1 MSREAMT
8 FVLIGQSNM
17 VGWTESTFQ
26 ELPSWMKSTPRN
38 VRFYQ
43 HGREME
49 FSAQPGG
56 RIGPEVAFAKFIAAY
71 YPGRRLNIIKL
82 AVGGTSIY
90 DWAKTWNP
98 RVSFRMADSRIRQSL
113 YALLTRQIELSGVLS
128 GDKKIA
134 AFIWMQGERD
144 ARFPMA
150 ANAYFRNMSQFIGD
164 LRQDYNSPDA
174 RFILGRV
181 NPPLTHH
188 PAVNIIRCAQQQ
200 LASRVRLTHFI
211 TTDDLQK
218 AADNIHY
225 NTQGQMRL
233 GRRFADEYKRMSD

>member
-1 MSREAMT
+1 MLREAMT

-17 VGWTESTFQ
+17 VGWTESKFD
-26 ELPSWMKSTPRN
+26 ELPNWMKRESSN

-43 HGREME
+43 HGRQMAISE
-49 FSAQPGG
+49 QPGG

-71 YPGRRLNIIKL
+71 YPGRRLNIVKL

-90 DWAKTWNP
+90 DWAKVWNP

-113 YALLTRQIELSGVLS
+113 YTLLKRQLELSDILE
-128 GDKKIA
+128 GDNKVS

-144 ARFPMA
+144 ARFTGA
-150 ANAYFRNMSQFIGD
+150 ANAYFANMSRFIED
-164 LRQDYNSPDA
+164 LRRDYNSPNA
-174 RFILGRV
+174 CFILGRI
-181 NPPLTHH
+181 NPPIRHH
-188 PAVNIIRCAQQQ
+188 LAVNIVRHAQEQ
-200 LASRVRLTHFI
+200 LACRVRATHYI

-218 AADNIHY
+218 ATDNLHY

-233 GRRFADEYKRMSD
+233 GRRFADEYRRMCD